1 MIVSGAAQPVG
12 NRFATFTHAVAFV
25 LGFSVVFVALGAAVT
40 AVGQLLYDARSWL
53 AFIGGIVVVVFG
65 LATAGWLN
73 LPFLEYDTRY
83 QGGAGRDL
91 GYLSSFLMGVFF
103 SAGWTPCVGPTLG
116 AILTLGAAEDT
127 VWQGVFL
134 LVGYSLGLGIPFLLT
149 GLAVDRATMLL
160 RRVRRHMLAI
170 KTATAV
176 LLILIG
182 ILLLVDS
189 APQVAT
195 RVGEWLGADWTFSFP
210 AWIPSIQ
217 SLSRWAMSSGL
228 YLDVT
233 ATEGSGAVITPTL
246 LVAFL
251 AGLLSFLSPCVL
263 PLVPAYIG
271 YLGGRAV
278 SQAAGQ

>member
-1 MIVSGAAQPVG
+1 MTATNPVSSVG
-12 NRFATFTHAVAFV
+12 NRFTTFTHAVAFV

-40 AVGQLLYDARSWL
+40 AAGQLLYDARSWL
-53 AFIGGIVVVVFG
+53 AFVGGIVVVFFG
-65 LATAGWLN
+65 LATAGWIN

-116 AILTLGAAEDT
+116 AILTLGLNEST
-127 VWQGVFL
+127 VGQGVIL
-134 LVGYSLGLGIPFLLT
+134 LVSYSLGLGIPFLLT
-149 GLAVDRATMLL
+149 GLAVDRATTLL
-160 RRVRRHMLAI
+160 RRARRYMSAI
-170 KTATAV
+170 KMATAV

-182 ILLLVDS
+182 VLLLVDS
-189 APQVAT
+189 VPQV
-195 RVGEWLGADWTFSFP
+195 VSQIGEWFGADWTFSFP
-210 AWIPSIQ
+210 AWVPSIQ
-217 SLSRWAMSSGL
+217 GLSRWALSRGL
-228 YLDVT
+228 YLDVS
-233 ATEGSGAVITPTL
+233 ATEGSGAAITPTL

-278 SQAAGQ
+278 SQAASQ